1 MKSRTIGIS
10 GSTLKIIAIISM
22 LIDHTAAVVIDPI
35 IIYGIMDNPNLRLV
49 YYAMRLIGRL
59 AFPIFCFLLVEGF
72 KYTRNRKRYALRLGI
87 FALISEIP
95 FNLAFRGLVFAP
107 DYQNVFFTLLIGLLV
122 MQGFSLI
129 EERIAKKK
137 WFPMIENT
145 SLQTSIVFF
154 VCLLVLLAGMLAAD
168 FLNTDYGG
176 FGVLA
181 IATMY
186 LLRESPVSSM
196 VGGCIILTIMS
207 VYEMVAFVDVLLVK
221 FYNGERG
228 LNLKLIF
235 YLFYPVHLI
244 VLYLIA
250 P

>member
-1 MKSRTIGIS
+1 
-10 GSTLKIIAIISM
+10 
-22 LIDHTAAVVIDPI
+22 
-35 IIYGIMDNPNLRLV
+35 
-49 YYAMRLIGRL
+49 
-59 AFPIFCFLLVEGF
+59 
-72 KYTRNRKRYALRLGI
+72 
-87 FALISEIP
+87 
-95 FNLAFRGLVFAP
+95 
-107 DYQNVFFTLLIGLLV
+107 
-122 MQGFSLI
+122 
-129 EERIAKKK
+129 
-137 WFPMIENT
+137 MIKNT
-145 SLQTSIVFF
+145 SLQTSIAFF
-154 VCLLVLLAGMLAAD
+154 ACLLVLLAGMLTAD

-176 FGVLA
+176 FGVLT

-207 VYEMVAFVDVLLVK
+207 VNEIVAFVDVILVK

-228 LNLKLIF
+228 LNLKFIF

>member
-1 MKSRTIGIS
+1 MKARTIGIS

-22 LIDHTAAVVIDPI
+22 LIDHTAAVVIKAYMLANI
-35 IIYGIMDNPNLRLV
+35 ANTNLISIYK
-49 YYAMRLIGRL
+49 YMRLIGRL
-59 AFPIFCFLLVEGF
+59 AFPIFCFLLIEGF
-72 KYTRNRKRYALRLGI
+72 KYTRSHKKYALRLGI

-95 FNLAFRGLVFAP
+95 FNLAFRGQGFAP

-129 EERIAKKK
+129 EERTTKKK
-137 WFPMIENT
+137 WFPMIKNT
-145 SLQTSIVFF
+145 SLQTGIAFF
-154 VCLLVLLAGMLAAD
+154 ACLLVLLAGMLAAD
-168 FLNTDYGG
+168 FLKTDYGG
-176 FGVLA
+176 FGVLT
-181 IATMY
+181 IAMMY

-196 VGGCIILTIMS
+196 LGGCTILTIMS
-207 VYEMVAFVDVLLVK
+207 VNEIVAFVDVILVK

-228 LNLKLIF
+228 LNLKFIF